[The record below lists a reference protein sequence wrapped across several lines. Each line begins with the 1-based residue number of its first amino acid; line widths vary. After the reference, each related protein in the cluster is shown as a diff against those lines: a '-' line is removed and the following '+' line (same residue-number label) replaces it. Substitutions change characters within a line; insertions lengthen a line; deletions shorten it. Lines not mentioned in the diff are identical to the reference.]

1 MKRLI
6 SCCFLFTC
14 LNVSGQEDSS
24 YTYMLKS
31 TQEIQLADS
40 LHIDSGEWKLRRLD
54 STEVKKWFSPILG
67 STNNNRLKNRGYYLA
82 GKMTSNT
89 NFDLLLMVEE
99 KKRSDS
105 SNVQVIYLITSKKD
119 GKYISSLEV
128 AVTGAKKRSSYNT
141 SSWLYKD
148 LKIMKDSKI
157 TINEKPMND
166 LAFYK
171 INNGGRFI
179 LYPNY

>member
-1 MKRLI
+1 
-6 SCCFLFTC
+6 
-14 LNVSGQEDSS
+14 
-24 YTYMLKS
+24 MLKS
-31 TQEIQLADS
+31 TEEIQLADS
-40 LHIDSGEWKLRRLD
+40 LLIDSGQLQLRRLD

-89 NFDLLLMVEE
+89 NFDLLVMVEE

-128 AVTGAKKRSSYNT
+128 AVSGAKKRSSYNT

-148 LKIMKDSKI
+148 LKIMKDSKM
-157 TINEKPMND
+157 TINDKPMND

>member
-1 MKRLI
+1 
-6 SCCFLFTC
+6 
-14 LNVSGQEDSS
+14 
-24 YTYMLKS
+24 
-31 TQEIQLADS
+31 
-40 LHIDSGEWKLRRLD
+40 
-54 STEVKKWFSPILG
+54 
-67 STNNNRLKNRGYYLA
+67 
-82 GKMTSNT
+82 MTSNT

-148 LKIMKDSKI
+148 LKIMKDSKM
-157 TINEKPMND
+157 TINDKPMND